1 MTGSGLGTSNRQ
13 WNSFVPFFD
22 SRNVSALHL
31 FKCQPLILIE
41 HLFVY
46 TQAHTHRY
54 IYRVIWCN
62 LAGHLWHWT
71 TCADMHLGDCC
82 TRFPPVMIPWPFPRS
97 LVEKLSEWLVMSWR
111 WSLAKLRKRC
121 SGISIHAVKTLLDT
135 SGEKTMHLQR
145 LEIYSFY
152 FVPSANIPIP
162 KLCPPPHKK
171 KNVSSFNSLKTPNTK
186 KKPISNILRVKSPT
200 HLAVLAT
207 KLAKAERYDA
217 SRAASTSSNK

>member
-1 MTGSGLGTSNRQ
+1 MFQNAPVLLVDTVASLSLVWWLGSGLGTSNRQ

-22 SRNVSALHL
+22 SRNVLALHL
-31 FKCQPLILIE
+31 FQCQPLILIE

-46 TQAHTHRY
+46 TQAHTHRC

-71 TCADMHLGDCC
+71 TCANTHLGDCC

-135 SGEKTMHLQR
+135 SGEK
-145 LEIYSFY
+145 
-152 FVPSANIPIP
+152 
-162 KLCPPPHKK
+162 KLCTFKVWKSTVFILSHLRTFQYPNFAPPPTRKK
-171 KNVSSFNSLKTPNTK
+171 TLQVSTPEKTPSFK
-186 KKPISNILRVKSPT
+186 KHPSPT
-200 HLAVLAT
+200 FSVF
-207 KLAKAERYDA
+207 
-217 SRAASTSSNK
+217 